1 MSKPY
6 IFCNNCGKSGHAFH
20 NCKHPITSFGVIAFR
35 YVGDKLQ
42 YLMIRRKDTLGFVDF
57 MRGKYPVHNRVY
69 LINIINEMTVG
80 EKKLLQDND
89 FAYLWKELW
98 GDNIGIQYRG
108 EERSS
113 REKFELLKNG
123 AMSGRTEYSLDSL
136 IAESSTDWQ
145 EPEWG
150 YPKGR
155 RNHKENDVV
164 CALRE
169 FEEETGYSK
178 HNLRLIN
185 NLVPF
190 EEIFTGSNYK
200 SYKHRYYV
208 AYMDANVTP
217 QAEHQTSEVSLVE
230 WKTYEEVCQSLRP
243 YNLEKI
249 DVIRRVNELLTQ
261 YRLYR

>member
-1 MSKPY
+1 MSKVY
-6 IFCNNCGKSGHAFH
+6 NFCNNCGKTGHAFH
-20 NCKHPITSFGVIAFR
+20 NCKHPITSFGVICFR
-35 YVGDKLQ
+35 IVCGKLQ

-57 MRGKYPVHNRVY
+57 MRGKYPVNNKLY
-69 LINIINEMTVG
+69 LINIINEMTVY
-80 EKKLLQDND
+80 EKQLLKNKD
-89 FAYLWKELW
+89 FTELWKELW

-108 EERSS
+108 EERVS

-123 AMSGRTEYSLDSL
+123 VTSGGNDYTLDSL
-136 IAESSTDWQ
+136 INESSTNWK

-155 RNHKENDVV
+155 RNYKENDIV

-178 HNLRLIN
+178 HSLRLIN

-208 AYMDANVTP
+208 AYIHDNVMP
-217 QAEHQTSEVSLVE
+217 EKQYQTSEVSLVE
-230 WKTYEEVCQSLRP
+230 WKNYEQVLQALRP
-243 YNLEKI
+243 YNLEKL
-249 DVIRRVNELLTQ
+249 DVIRRVNELLTK
-261 YRLYR
+261 YTLYV